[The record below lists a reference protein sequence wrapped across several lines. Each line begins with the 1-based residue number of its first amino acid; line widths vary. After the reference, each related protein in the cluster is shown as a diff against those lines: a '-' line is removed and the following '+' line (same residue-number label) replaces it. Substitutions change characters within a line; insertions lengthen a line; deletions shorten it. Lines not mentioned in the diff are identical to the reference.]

1 HQQQLSGSGLS
12 RQSSTDQNSSAA
24 SVTGSGFGRGGDF
37 NSPTPPPVNLNINND
52 ALPSYERPWQQQ
64 RVGPQQLQQ
73 RPAGY
78 YQDQQSVGSPRVG
91 NKRFQLP
98 AQPQHSGKP
107 RRDTERLH
115 AWPYVAPEKKE
126 QRPDLTNYFTCSF
139 PSAFT

>member
-98 AQPQHSGKP
+98 AQPHQQRQAAARHG
-107 RRDTERLH
+107 
-115 AWPYVAPEKKE
+115 APPTLGRTLRQKRKNKD
-126 QRPDLTNYFTCSF
+126 QI
-139 PSAFT
+139 